1 MNSLLQEEKECFI
14 CGKTTGLHKHHIYGG
29 ANRKK
34 SEENGFWVWLAPEWH
49 NMSGNGVHFD
59 RMLDL
64 MLKRLCQ
71 KEYEKGHTREE
82 FMKLIGKSYL

>member
-1 MNSLLQEEKECFI
+1 MHN
-14 CGKTTGLHKHHIYGG
+14 HHILVG
-29 ANRKK
+29 AKIKIRD
-34 SEENGFWVWLAPEWH
+34 ENGFWVWLAPEWH

-59 RMLDL
+59 RTLDL